1 MWHWLTKKMYF
12 WRWGLCPAVGWC
24 LVLRAPKLWLICMR
38 LVIPEGIPVGRMGLE
53 MHTATWSGL
62 VALRLEIEWPR
73 KSHTVESNGAESSPK
88 WTNLAGDAFLC
99 FSMWQPPQNEPFYIQ
114 KFFALHNHHFGW
126 CCVALEILRD
136 WTRRKSNVCKIT
148 QAVWKEA
155 AWGGLVSLK
164 GHCSES
170 VEVIFVAA
178 LCHNTTDKPIQP

>member
-1 MWHWLTKKMYF
+1 MSVVSGSWLVFSVKGSKNMADLHAISSTWRHSRRQDGPGNAHRDLIWSCCITAGNRVAAQVPHRRVQWSWKFPKMNKSGWWCISVLFNVTTK
-12 WRWGLCPAVGWC
+12 
-24 LVLRAPKLWLICMR
+24 
-38 LVIPEGIPVGRMGLE
+38 
-53 MHTATWSGL
+53 
-62 VALRLEIEWPR
+62 
-73 KSHTVESNGAESSPK
+73 
-88 WTNLAGDAFLC
+88 
-99 FSMWQPPQNEPFYIQ
+99 PPQNEPFYIQ